1 MKKALS
7 LLYLIFVW
15 MTSLC
20 QNPGINYLEADSP
33 QGDLPNGSHYFK
45 TLKNIALTANK
56 EPTFWSESLRSSG
69 TDTTR
74 FHTIIVLDGSGSMW
88 GRVAGSTKIEAARTA
103 VEYVLE
109 EIDADELLGLVVYG
123 HRKKGDCSDIELLVP
138 VGGSRAEIKKAVNET
153 KPTGMTPLTASIQF
167 AFEQIKETKQP
178 RIILVSDGRET
189 CHKDP
194 CTAAREM
201 KESNPNLIIHVVA
214 FDLNQKDTESIAC
227 ISEETEGQMFQ
238 ANDTESLSESLKL
251 AIAQPADT
259 EEIISEVTLIAPD
272 SVPAGS
278 NFMVDWTGPN
288 NPSDIIAVVPEGATN
303 SYGHNINFT
312 KLGTPLSLL
321 ALMDVGPAEV
331 LYITGISRQVL
342 ARKKIIITPVSA
354 NLDAPDT
361 ANAGR
366 YIDVSWTGPNNEHD
380 FIGIFKKGDKEG
392 KWPKNYT
399 KTKKG
404 TPLKVL
410 VPMEPG
416 EYEIRYAS
424 GQDRRTLGHIDLL
437 VEVAEVSLN
446 AQASANAGRYIDV
459 SWTGPNNEHD
469 FIGIFK
475 KGDKEGKWPKNYTKT
490 KKGTPLK
497 VLVPME
503 PGEYEIR
510 YASGQDRKTL
520 LSRPLKVLPK
530 D

>member
-1 MKKALS
+1 MKKTITLGLALLFTTMIHGQKS
-7 LLYLIFVW
+7 HGFE
-15 MTSLC
+15 
-20 QNPGINYLEADSP
+20 NNDNDSP
-33 QGDLPNGSHYFK
+33 FTQDL
-45 TLKNIALTANK
+45 
-56 EPTFWSESLRSSG
+56 R
-69 TDTTR
+69 DTTKIE
-74 FHTIIVLDGSGSMW
+74 TIIVLDGSGSMW
-88 GRVAGSTKIEAARTA
+88 GKAAGKTKIASARIA
-103 VEYVLE
+103 IQELLQ
-109 EIDADELLGLVVYG
+109 EIDNEEQLGLVVYG

-138 VGGSRAEIKKAVNET
+138 VGAPKNAIQKAVDGIS
-153 KPTGMTPLTASIQF
+153 PLGMTPLSAAVQF
-167 AFEQIKETKQP
+167 AGEQLRSSRHP
-178 RIILVSDGRET
+178 RIILVSDGEET
-189 CHKDP
+189 CDKDP
-194 CTAAREM
+194 CEIAREL
-201 KESNPNLIIHVVA
+201 KGKNSNLIIHVVA
-214 FDLNQKDTESIAC
+214 FDLDEKAIESIAC
-227 ISEETEGQMFQ
+227 MAEESGGFMLQ
-238 ANDTESLSESLKL
+238 ATDASTLSESLII
-251 AIAQPADT
+251 AIKESPET
-259 EEIISEVTLIAPD
+259 NELISEATINAPD

-278 NFMVDWTGPN
+278 NFMVGWTGPD
-288 NPSDIIAVVPEGATN
+288 NPSDILAVVPEGATN
-303 SYGHNINFT
+303 SYGHNSNFT

-331 LYITGISRQVL
+331 LYITGISRHVL
-342 ARKKIIITPVSA
+342 ARKTIIITPVSA

-361 ANAGR
+361 AIAGS

-399 KTKKG
+399 LTKKG

-416 EYEIRYAS
+416 EYEIRYGS
-424 GQDRRTLGHIDLL
+424 GQGWRTLGQIDLL

-446 AQASANAGRYIDV
+446 AQASAIAGSYIDV

-475 KGDKEGKWPKNYTKT
+475 KGDKEGKWPKNYTLT

-503 PGEYEIR
+503 PGDYEIR
-510 YASGQDRKTL
+510 YGSGQGWRTL